1 MKFIK
6 KQMSLWRI
14 LLITGVAAIA
24 IGIAARVRATGIPVV
39 NPRHENLAQ
48 PTAGDN
54 EDNAKHT
61 NLSKAA
67 VGRAVGLPQDD
78 YYDRRREY
86 WDKRVERRL
95 DRREEYLDEQTRD
108 DKDDASAKDKDSKD
122 AADDE
127 DDADD
132 VGDKDVKARED
143 SIERRREYWRKRVD
157 KEW

>member
-14 LLITGVAAIA
+14 LLIIGVAAIA
-24 IGIAARVRATGIPVV
+24 IGIAAHVRATGIPVV
-39 NPRHENLAQ
+39 NPPHENLAQ

-54 EDNAKHT
+54 EDNAKH
-61 NLSKAA
+61 SKVGTA
-67 VGRAVGLPQDD
+67 VGRAVGRPQDD

-108 DKDDASAKDKDSKD
+108 DKDDAGAKDKDSKD

-127 DDADD
+127 DDSDD
-132 VGDKDVKARED
+132 VVDKDVRASED
-143 SIERRREYWRKRVD
+143 SIERRREYWRKRLD

>member
-6 KQMSLWRI
+6 NQLSLWRN
-14 LLITGVAAIA
+14 LLIINVSAIA

-54 EDNAKHT
+54 EDHAKHS
-61 NLSKAA
+61 NLGKAA
-67 VGRAVGLPQDD
+67 AGRGVGRPQDD

-95 DRREEYLDEQTRD
+95 DRREEYLDGQTRD
-108 DKDDASAKDKDSKD
+108 DKDDAGAKNKDSKD

-127 DDADD
+127 DDSDD
-132 VGDKDVKARED
+132 VGDKDVRARED
-143 SIERRREYWRKRVD
+143 SIE
-157 KEW
+157 

>member
-6 KQMSLWRI
+6 KQLSLWRL
-14 LLITGVAAIA
+14 LLIIGVAAIA
-24 IGIAARVRATGIPVV
+24 IGIAARVRATVIPS
-39 NPRHENLAQ
+39 RHENLAQ
-48 PTAGDN
+48 PTAG
-54 EDNAKHT
+54 EDHAKHS
-61 NLSKAA
+61 NLRKTAVVRG
-67 VGRAVGLPQDD
+67 VGRPQDD

-108 DKDDASAKDKDSKD
+108 DKDDARAKDKDSKD

-132 VGDKDVKARED
+132 VVDKDVRARED
-143 SIERRREYWRKRVD
+143 SIERRREYWRKRLD
-157 KEW
+157 KDW